1 MTLQE
6 LNYFV
11 TVARYRSYTRAAEE
25 CYITQPALSRSIARL
40 EEELGCRLFDR
51 NTKQVTL
58 TAAGLL
64 CLQDAQEILDK
75 CELLRV
81 HARGTRRLS
90 YTLTVGYIN
99 AGHLTRINTLLAEN
113 RSLFQFDTEHGSF
126 LQLKQKL
133 LEGKLD
139 IILVPKVNCE
149 GVPGLRYLRLDQSRL
164 CVLVHKSHRLAKR
177 ESLLM
182 REVSQEYFIAWDENE
197 LPGANRAHCR
207 ACQEKGFTPTYV
219 ATGKKLGD
227 LLMLLRRYN
236 AAALTSQNLE
246 DTTPPDFVL
255 IPLADSPED
264 FGTACA
270 WREHNQAPA
279 ILCLEN
285 ALRQRGQAGDLLPKV
300 MNPKET
306 DVF

>member
-81 HARGTRRLS
+81 HARGTRRLP

-113 RSLFQFDTEHGSF
+113 ESLFQFDTEHGSF
-126 LQLKQKL
+126 PQLKQKL

-139 IILVPKVNCE
+139 IILAPKVNCE
-149 GVPGLRYLRLDQSRL
+149 GVPGLRYLHLDQSRL

-197 LPGANRAHCR
+197 LPGANRAHCCV
-207 ACQEKGFTPTYV
+207 CQEKGFTPTYV

-246 DTTPPDFVL
+246 DTIPRDFVL